1 MCLCRHIEGLWGL
14 VSLPLQVYYF
24 LTTHSST
31 PLFGIMNFCVLANWL
46 LYAYVMILFVR
57 DKFPCF
63 KIALSEISI
72 AASDLFLP

>member
-1 MCLCRHIEGLWGL
+1 MCLCRHIEGLWGP
-14 VSLPLQVYYF
+14 VSLPLQVDYF